1 MLRQILLAGFMMCG
15 LCYSAGESTN
25 VQKSL
30 QKSISQKTKIT
41 KKNLNKTS
49 FEAYHMQCLQGNGMN
64 CLYIAQRLLYDPK
77 SNKSEIT
84 NARKYYHRACNVGV
98 QIACNEYK
106 KSPFLHIKPIM
117 SLYGKSHQKI

>member
-64 CLYIAQRLLYDPK
+64 CLYIAQRLLYDPNLTK
-77 SNKSEIT
+77 
-84 NARKYYHRACNVGV
+84 A
-98 QIACNEYK
+98 
-106 KSPFLHIKPIM
+106 KSPMQGNTITERVMWACKSPAMNIKNRLSSTS
-117 SLYGKSHQKI
+117 SL